1 MRNPPKPTNNAAPG
15 RFNRHS
21 LFLAR
26 FTIMNDIDNSQ
37 ERGGSTKRRSRSFA
51 LPLLAALALALLA
64 AGVVPRLRANQ
75 ALAAQTSAQNT
86 LTVSVVQPQHAPAS
100 EDLVLPGAAT
110 PYSDA
115 SIYARTSGY
124 IAHWYTDIGTHVKA
138 GQVLADI
145 AAPDLDAQLRAARAD
160 ETSAQAAYGYAK
172 TTAARWQTMLQS
184 QSVAQQDADAK
195 TSDMQTKQAALA
207 AAQANVARLTQLV
220 SYEKVTAPFDG
231 VITSR
236 DVDVGALVTAGGTPG
251 TPNAA
256 NELFHLSQTQTLRV
270 FVDVP
275 QDDAA
280 SITPA
285 TQAWLTTQQ
294 YPGRRF
300 NARVARTAGALDPT
314 SRTLRVEIDVDNA
327 DGALLPGGYVQA
339 HLALTTATPALEIP
353 VSALLFRPDG
363 VSVAIVDASG
373 KVQIK
378 LVHLG
383 RDFGTHVEI
392 TSGLAD
398 SDRVIDNPGD
408 SITNGQAVSIAMTT
422 HDAGAKQS

>member
-1 MRNPPKPTNNAAPG
+1 
-15 RFNRHS
+15 
-21 LFLAR
+21 
-26 FTIMNDIDNSQ
+26 
-37 ERGGSTKRRSRSFA
+37 
-51 LPLLAALALALLA
+51 
-64 AGVVPRLRANQ
+64 
-75 ALAAQTSAQNT
+75 
-86 LTVSVVQPQHAPAS
+86 
-100 EDLVLPGAAT
+100 
-110 PYSDA
+110 
-115 SIYARTSGY
+115 
-124 IAHWYTDIGTHVKA
+124 
-138 GQVLADI
+138 
-145 AAPDLDAQLRAARAD
+145 
-160 ETSAQAAYGYAK
+160 
-172 TTAARWQTMLQS
+172 
-184 QSVAQQDADAK
+184 
-195 TSDMQTKQAALA
+195 
-207 AAQANVARLTQLV
+207 
-220 SYEKVTAPFDG
+220 
-231 VITSR
+231 
-236 DVDVGALVTAGGTPG
+236 
-251 TPNAA
+251 
-256 NELFHLSQTQTLRV
+256 RV

-408 SITNGQAVSIAMTT
+408 SITNGQAVSIATTT

>member
-1 MRNPPKPTNNAAPG
+1 MTDLDNQPAPRRKRALVPTVLG
-15 RFNRHS
+15 
-21 LFLAR
+21 
-26 FTIMNDIDNSQ
+26 
-37 ERGGSTKRRSRSFA
+37 
-51 LPLLAALALALLA
+51 ALALALLA
-64 AGVVPRLRANQ
+64 AGIVPRLQASR
-75 ALAAQTSAQNT
+75 ALAAQTESQST
-86 LTVSVVQPQHAPAS
+86 LTVSVVQPQPAPAS
-100 EDLVLPGAAT
+100 QDLVLPGAAT
-110 PYSDA
+110 PFADA
-115 SIYARTSGY
+115 AIFARTSGY

-160 ETSAQAAYGYAK
+160 EASAQAAYNYAK
-172 TTAARWQTMLQS
+172 TTAQRWQTMLAS

-195 TSDMQTKQAALA
+195 VSDMQTKQAALA
-207 AAQANVARLTQLV
+207 AAQANVARLVELV

-231 VITSR
+231 VVTAR

-251 TPNAA
+251 APSAT

-280 SITPA
+280 DVTPS
-285 TQAWLTTQQ
+285 TEAWLTTQQ

-300 NARVARTAGALDPT
+300 AAHVARSAGAIDPT

-339 HLALTTATPALEIP
+339 HLALKTTTPALDVP
-353 VSALLFRPDG
+353 VTALLFRPDG
-363 VSVAIVDASG
+363 VAVATVDAAG
-373 KVQIK
+373 KVLLK
-378 LVHLG
+378 PVHLG
-383 RDFGTHVEI
+383 RDFGTHVEV
-392 TSGLAD
+392 TSGLAA

-408 SITNGQAVSIAMTT
+408 SIGNGEAVSIAQP
-422 HDAGAKQS
+422 AKAAQS

>member
-1 MRNPPKPTNNAAPG
+1 MTDLDKQPAPRRKAA
-15 RFNRHS
+15 FV
-21 LFLAR
+21 
-26 FTIMNDIDNSQ
+26 
-37 ERGGSTKRRSRSFA
+37 
-51 LPLLAALALALLA
+51 LAALALALLA
-64 AGVVPRLRANQ
+64 AGVVPRLQASR
-75 ALAAQTSAQNT
+75 ALAAQTASQST
-86 LTVSVVQPQHAPAS
+86 LTVSVVRPQPAPAS
-100 EDLVLPGAAT
+100 QDLVLPGAAMPFADT
-110 PYSDA
+110 A
-115 SIYARTSGY
+115 IFARTSGY

-160 ETSAQAAYGYAK
+160 EASAQAAYAYAK
-172 TTAARWQTMLQS
+172 TTAQRWQTMLAS

-195 TSDMQTKQAALA
+195 LSDMQTKQAALA
-207 AAQANVARLTQLV
+207 AAQANVARVAELV

-231 VITSR
+231 VITAR

-251 TPNAA
+251 SPSAA

-280 SITPA
+280 DVTPA
-285 TQAWLTTQQ
+285 TEAWLTTQQ

-300 NARVARTAGALDPT
+300 TARVARSAGALDPA

-339 HLALTTATPALEIP
+339 HLALKTTTPALDVP
-353 VSALLFRPDG
+353 VTTLLFRPDG
-363 VSVAIVDASG
+363 VSVATVDSTG
-373 KVQIK
+373 KVWLK
-378 LVHLG
+378 PVHLG
-383 RDFGTHVEI
+383 RDFGTHVEV
-392 TSGLAD
+392 TSGLAA

-408 SITNGQAVSIAMTT
+408 SISNGEAVSIA
-422 HDAGAKQS
+422 AAAQAAQS